1 MAALPPALNVFIMA
15 RQYDVW
21 VRQASGSVLLGTLV
35 SVVTLTAVMWLV
47 KMRRLPQ
54 GLFY

>member
-1 MAALPPALNVFIMA
+1 VFA

-21 VRQASGSVLLGTLV
+21 LEEASSAVLFGTAV

-47 KMRRLPQ
+47 KMQALPLRLFGP
-54 GLFY
+54 